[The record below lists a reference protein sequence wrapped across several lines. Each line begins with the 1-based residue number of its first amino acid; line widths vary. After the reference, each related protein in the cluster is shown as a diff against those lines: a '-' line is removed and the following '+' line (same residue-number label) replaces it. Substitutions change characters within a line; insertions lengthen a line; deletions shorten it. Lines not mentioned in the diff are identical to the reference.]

1 MSRWASIL
9 SMSGVSVLPLG
20 CSKYSRRYSL
30 TMCFW
35 AEAGQAYGAA
45 TCVSVAAPHGTLV
58 PLNSWVMLSNVT
70 EPPGDASRDIPD
82 PIRRAVRQ
90 RCGFGCVI
98 CGLPL
103 YTYEHMLGWATV
115 QRHVA
120 DEMTLLCDKHQRERT
135 NGLLPISDVQAANQ
149 DPFNRRSGTS
159 APYALHYSGDYC
171 QVDIGSNVLTAR
183 MMGYLVAV
191 QVDGEPLVGFRFE
204 DGHYLLNVLLF
215 NEVNEPV
222 LQILDNELIYS
233 SEPWDIE
240 LVGNRLTVR
249 AAARSIF
256 IDIVFEPPATVR
268 FLRGRL
274 LLNGIE
280 LYIRPT
286 FIILV
291 NSADLI
297 RQSTASGSSIGL
309 NIGYD
314 ERPSAFRFRR
324 VPRYQIG
331 RRAALRRAKEQ
342 VKEQDWDL
350 SID

>member
-1 MSRWASIL
+1 
-9 SMSGVSVLPLG
+9 
-20 CSKYSRRYSL
+20 
-30 TMCFW
+30 
-35 AEAGQAYGAA
+35 
-45 TCVSVAAPHGTLV
+45 
-58 PLNSWVMLSNVT
+58 MLSNVT

-98 CGLPL
+98 FGLPL

-120 DEMTLLCDKHQRERT
+120 DEMTLLCDKHQRERR

-149 DPFNRRSGTS
+149 DPFNRKSGSS
-159 APYALHYSGDYC
+159 APYALHYSGDHC
-171 QVDIGSNVLTAR
+171 EVDIGSNVLTAP
-183 MMGYLVAV
+183 MMSDLVAV
-191 QVDGEPLVGFRFE
+191 QVDGEPLVAFRFE
-204 DGHYLLNVLLF
+204 DGHYLLNMLLF
-215 NEVNEPV
+215 NEANEPV

-233 SEPWDIE
+233 AEPWDIE
-240 LVGNRLTVR
+240 LVGTRLTVR
-249 AAARSIF
+249 VAAGKIF

-268 FLRGRL
+268 FL

-286 FIILV
+286 FILLV
-291 NSADLI
+291 NSGDLI
-297 RQSTASGSSIGL
+297 RQLKASGTSIGL

-314 ERPSAFRFRR
+314 GRPSAFGFRR
-324 VPRYQIG
+324 VPRYQID
-331 RRAALRRAKEQ
+331 RRAALKRARKQ
-342 VKEQDWDL
+342 VKEQDWDI